1 MASYYAQ
8 IDVNITD
15 NSGAVVKT
23 TTPKKPKPKKLPPPK
38 PSDNTEKSTFSSSS
52 TKITSALL
60 ASMAFANSAIGSYT
74 GNRTSQSNVSAT
86 LSALGMGIALIK
98 NPLVGGIAIATYS
111 AKRITDMAIEQKN
124 SEQQS
129 AYSQSYMG
137 KITTSGSRWKG
148 GNL

>member
-15 NSGAVVKT
+15 NSGTVVKT
-23 TTPKKPKPKKLPPPK
+23 TTPKPPK
-38 PSDNTEKSTFSSSS
+38 TKKVKTFKPADNTEKSSFSISS
-52 TKITSALL
+52 TKITGALL
-60 ASMAFANSAIGSYT
+60 AGMAFANSSIGSYT
-74 GNRTSQSNVSAT
+74 GNRASQSNTS
-86 LSALGMGIALIK
+86 SALGVLGIGVTLVK
-98 NPLVGGIAIATYS
+98 NPVVGSIAIATYS
-111 AKRITDMAIEQKN
+111 VKRIVDMEIEQRN

-137 KITTSGSRWKG
+137 KMTTSGSRWKG

>member
-23 TTPKKPKPKKLPPPK
+23 TTPKPPKPKKVTIPK
-38 PSDNTEKSTFSSSS
+38 PADNTEKSSFSSSS
-52 TKITSALL
+52 TKITGALL
-60 ASMAFANSAIGSYT
+60 TGIAFANSSIGSYT
-74 GNRTSQSNVSAT
+74 GNKTSQSNISAT
-86 LSALGMGIALIK
+86 LGVIGVGLSLIK
-98 NPLVGGIAIATYS
+98 NPMLGGIAIASYS
-111 AKRITDMAIEQKN
+111 VKRITDVAIEQKN

-129 AYSQSYMG
+129 EYSRTYLG

-148 GNL
+148 GSI